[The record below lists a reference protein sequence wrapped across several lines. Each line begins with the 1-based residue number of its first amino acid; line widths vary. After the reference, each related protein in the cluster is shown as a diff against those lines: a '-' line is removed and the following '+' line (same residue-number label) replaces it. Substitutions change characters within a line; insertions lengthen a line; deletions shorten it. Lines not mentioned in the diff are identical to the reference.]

1 MAMEAAVKVMHAA
14 KRNDA
19 MVNKPLVLK
28 PLDFVPTSD
37 SDIKESKLVEIRKNL
52 KVNSTDCANWA
63 QKLGM
68 RYASATTQ
76 GLLNPLP
83 AAFTNLMQHK
93 ITLDDYNSARAQAL
107 AAIDLDIDQARAD
120 SAALGHLSEVSNIAE
135 G

>member
-1 MAMEAAVKVMHAA
+1 MKAAVRVMQAG
-14 KRNDA
+14 KRTDA
-19 MVNKPLVLK
+19 RVNKLLEFK
-28 PLDFVPTSD
+28 PLGFAPTTD
-37 SDIKESKLVEIRKNL
+37 SDIKESKLAEIKKNL

-83 AAFTNLMQHK
+83 GAFTKLMQHK

-120 SAALGHLSEVSNIAE
+120 SAALGHMSEVTDSAE